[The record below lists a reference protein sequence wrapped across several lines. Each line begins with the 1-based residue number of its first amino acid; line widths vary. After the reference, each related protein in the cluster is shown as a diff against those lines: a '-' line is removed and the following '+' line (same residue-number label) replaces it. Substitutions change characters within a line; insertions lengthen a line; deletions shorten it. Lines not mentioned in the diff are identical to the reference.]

1 MLNQTTEQDFKNDMT
16 TELTYG
22 LKNGQLISIHDAEQG
37 LACGCVCPGCGA
49 ELVARKGPQRAHHF
63 AHHNSAE
70 CNYGPESALHFRAKN
85 VFLTEPNLLLPL
97 LMITDTEAKKSYPE
111 LNLMDA
117 IEGEVAQLS
126 QVEIEKHLGSFKP
139 DVTAIIQTGE
149 QIDIEI
155 HVSHK
160 VDMEKHRK
168 VQNADRLMVEIDLS
182 KVARNCTEKELIEQV
197 LWRSP
202 RHFIHHPAQQE
213 KQQQLAK
220 NLKQY
225 NEKLVETALLNKL
238 PGKANLELTNDDEV
252 LILGFKI
259 GSGYSNKYKSDFSL
273 SNLFISKTVQKQS
286 TTNFKLKC
294 SGGLVGEEQNMHPS
308 LAEKLSKL
316 NFPVKAKLI
325 YEPRPSNSGYKT
337 NWVVVDFELKN

>member
-1 MLNQTTEQDFKNDMT
+1 MLNQTTEHEYKNDAA

-22 LKNGQLISIHDAEQG
+22 LKNGQLLSIHEVEQG

-49 ELVARKGPQRAHHF
+49 ELVARKGSQRAHHF

-70 CNYGPESALHFRAKN
+70 CNFGPESALHFRAKK
-85 VFLTEPNLLLPL
+85 VFLTEPYLLLPL
-97 LMITDTEAKKSYPE
+97 LMITDAKKSNPE
-111 LNLMDA
+111 LNLMDV
-117 IEGEVAQLS
+117 IEGEIAQLS
-126 QVEIEKHLGSFKP
+126 QIEIEKYLGSFKP

-202 RHFIHHPAQQE
+202 RHFIHHPAQHAR
-213 KQQQLAK
+213 QQLLAQK
-220 NLKQY
+220 LKQFHDY
-225 NEKLVETALLNKL
+225 ILETALLNKV
-238 PGKANLELTNDDEV
+238 PEKTDLELKSDDEV

-259 GSGYSNKYKSDFSL
+259 GSGYSSRYKSNFSL
-273 SNLFISKTVQKQS
+273 SNLFISKTVQKNS
-286 TTNFKLKC
+286 TTNFKLEC

-325 YEPRPSNSGYKT
+325 YEPKPSNSGYKT
-337 NWVVVDFELKN
+337 NWVIVDFELKD

>member
-1 MLNQTTEQDFKNDMT
+1 MLNQTPEHEVKNDIT

-22 LKNGQLISIHDAEQG
+22 LKNGQLLSIHDVEQG

-49 ELVARKGPQRAHHF
+49 ELIARKGSQRAHHF

-85 VFLTEPNLLLPL
+85 VFLTEPYLLLPF
-97 LMITDTEAKKSYPE
+97 LMITDTEAKRSHPE
-111 LNLMDA
+111 LNLIDV
-117 IEGEVAQLS
+117 IESEVALLS

-139 DVTAIIQTGE
+139 DVTAVLQTGE

-168 VQNADRLMVEIDLS
+168 VQSLGRLMLEIDLS

-202 RHFIHHPAQQE
+202 RYFIYHPAQQAK
-213 KQQQLAK
+213 KQLLTQK
-220 NLKQY
+220 LKQFH
-225 NEKLVETALLNKL
+225 EKILETTLLNKV
-238 PGKANLELTNDDEV
+238 PEKADLELKNDDEV

-259 GSGYSNKYKSDFSL
+259 GSGYSSKYKSDFSL
-273 SNLFISKTVQKQS
+273 SNLFISKTVQKHS
-286 TTNFKLKC
+286 TTNFKLEC

-316 NFPVKAKLI
+316 KFPVKAKLI
-325 YEPRPSNSGYKT
+325 YEPRPASSGYKT
-337 NWVVVDFELKN
+337 NWVIVDFELKD

>member
-1 MLNQTTEQDFKNDMT
+1 MLNQTTEQYFKNDMT

-22 LKNGQLISIHDAEQG
+22 LKNGQLISIHEAEQG

-49 ELVARKGPQRAHHF
+49 ELVARKGSQRAHHF

-85 VFLTEPNLLLPL
+85 VFLTEPYLLLPL
-97 LMITDTEAKKSYPE
+97 LMITDTEAKKSNPE

-126 QVEIEKHLGSFKP
+126 QVETEKHLGSFKP

-182 KVARNCTEKELIEQV
+182 KVARNCT
-197 LWRSP
+197 
-202 RHFIHHPAQQE
+202 
-213 KQQQLAK
+213 
-220 NLKQY
+220 
-225 NEKLVETALLNKL
+225 
-238 PGKANLELTNDDEV
+238 
-252 LILGFKI
+252 
-259 GSGYSNKYKSDFSL
+259 
-273 SNLFISKTVQKQS
+273 
-286 TTNFKLKC
+286 
-294 SGGLVGEEQNMHPS
+294 
-308 LAEKLSKL
+308 
-316 NFPVKAKLI
+316 
-325 YEPRPSNSGYKT
+325 
-337 NWVVVDFELKN
+337 